1 MLYTR
6 PDYYRNFTCSA
17 EQCEDTCCAGWQIV
31 IDSAS
36 MSRYRKEKSTYKK
49 KLRRS
54 INWFQK
60 TFKQDAEKRCAFLT
74 EENLCDMYLNLGGKS
89 LCRTCRQYPRHM
101 EEFENVKEASLS
113 ISCPEVA
120 KMLLSREEKVTFQYR
135 ETEEEEEWDD
145 FSPFLYSQLVDARD
159 LMIELLQ
166 NRNLPIA
173 NRIVMCLGMAYDM
186 QNRVDADE
194 LFGCGAVIENYRKQ
208 AYFSSAGSKVDSFR
222 KSSKKQYQ
230 FAKKMI
236 ENLYRLE
243 LLKEEWD
250 MLIQEAEVRLFTQGE
265 EQYVK
270 IMDEF
275 IQWIDTEYEQDWSIQ
290 CEQLMI
296 YFIYTY
302 FCGAVYDER
311 IFVNAEM
318 AVAAVSVIWNLMAAT
333 WLKNEKQLDLEDVS
347 SIAYR
352 YSRELEHSDEN
363 LKRYWN
369 MLDEEKELFR

>member
-6 PDYYRNFTCSA
+6 PDYYKDFECTA
-17 EQCEDTCCAGWQIV
+17 AQCEDTCCAGWQIV
-31 IDSAS
+31 VDSAS
-36 MSRYRKEKSTYKK
+36 MKKYRKEKSAYKK
-49 KLRRS
+49 KLRQS
-54 INWFQK
+54 IHWLQK
-60 TFKQDAEKRCAFLT
+60 TFKQDEEKRCAFLT
-74 EENLCDMYLNLGGKS
+74 DENLCDMYLNLGEKS
-89 LCRTCRQYPRHM
+89 LCRTCRQYPRHL
-101 EEFENVKEASLS
+101 EEFENVREASLS

-120 KMLLSREEKVTFQYR
+120 KMLLARKEKVSFQYR

-166 NRNLPIA
+166 NRNLPIE
-173 NRIVMCLGMAYDM
+173 NRMVMCLGMAYDM
-186 QNRVDADE
+186 QNRIDADE
-194 LFGCGAVIENYRKQ
+194 LFGCGDVIEKYRKQ
-208 AYFSSAGSKVDSFR
+208 AHFSSAGQKVDAYR
-222 KSSKKQYQ
+222 KSAEKQYH
-230 FAKKMI
+230 FSEKMI
-236 ENLYRLE
+236 ENLYKLE

-250 MLIQEAEVRLFTQGE
+250 MLLQETEVCLFGKGE

-270 IMDEF
+270 IMEEF
-275 IQWIDTEYEQDWSIQ
+275 EEWIQTMYEQDWSIQ
-290 CEQLMI
+290 CEQLMV

-311 IFVNAEM
+311 VFVNAQM

-347 SIAYR
+347 SIVYR

-369 MLDEEKELFR
+369 LLDEEKGLFR

>member
-6 PDYYRNFTCSA
+6 PDYYKEFECTA
-17 EQCEDTCCAGWQIV
+17 KECEDTCCAGWQIV

-36 MSRYRKEKSTYKK
+36 MKRYRQEKSTYKK

-54 INWFQK
+54 INWLQK
-60 TFKQDAEKRCAFLT
+60 TFKQDGEKRCAFLT
-74 EENLCDMYLNLGGKS
+74 DENLCDMYLNLDGKS

-101 EEFENVKEASLS
+101 EEFENVREASLS

-120 KMLLSREEKVTFQYR
+120 KMLLSREKKVTFQYR

-159 LMIELLQ
+159 LMIEFLQ
-166 NRNLPIA
+166 NRNLPMA
-173 NRIVMCLGMAYDM
+173 NRIVLCLAMAYDM

-194 LFGCGAVIENYRKQ
+194 LFGCGDVMENYRKQ
-208 AYFSSAGSKVDSFR
+208 TYFSAAGRKVDHYR
-222 KSSKKQYQ
+222 VNAEKQYQ

-236 ENLYRLE
+236 DNLYRLE
-243 LLKEEWD
+243 LLKEDWG
-250 MLIQEAEVRLFTQGE
+250 MLLQEAEARLFSKGQESYGSL
-265 EQYVK
+265 
-270 IMDEF
+270 MDEF
-275 IQWIDTEYEQDWSIQ
+275 AQWIQTEYEQDWSIQ
-290 CEQLMI
+290 CEQLMV

-369 MLDEEKELFR
+369 MLGEEKALFR

>member
-6 PDYYRNFTCSA
+6 PDYYRNFTCTA

-36 MSRYRKEKSTYKK
+36 MSRYRKEKSAYKK

-60 TFKQDAEKRCAFLT
+60 TFKQDKEKRCAFLT
-74 EENLCDMYLNLGGKS
+74 EENLCEMYLNLGGKS

-135 ETEEEEEWDD
+135 ETEDEEEWDD
-145 FSPFLYSQLVDARD
+145 FSPFLYSQLADARN

-166 NRNLPIA
+166 NRNLPMA
-173 NRIVMCLGMAYDM
+173 NRMVMCLGMAYDM

-194 LFGCGAVIENYRKQ
+194 LFGCGDVIENYRKQ
-208 AYFSSAGSKVDSFR
+208 AYFSSAGCKVDSFR
-222 KSSKKQYQ
+222 KSSEKQYQ
-230 FAKKMI
+230 FAKNMI
-236 ENLYRLE
+236 ENLYHLE

-250 MLIQEAEVRLFTQGE
+250 MLLQEAEVRLFAKGA

-275 IQWIDTEYEQDWSIQ
+275 TQWIDMEYEQDWSVQ
-290 CEQLMI
+290 CEQLMV

-318 AVAAVSVIWNLMAAT
+318 AVAAVSVIWNLMAAI

>member
-6 PDYYRNFTCSA
+6 PDYYKEFECTA
-17 EQCEDTCCAGWQIV
+17 KECEDTCCAGWQIV

-36 MSRYRKEKSTYKK
+36 MKRYRQEKSTYKK

-54 INWFQK
+54 INWLQK
-60 TFKQDAEKRCAFLT
+60 TFKQDEEKRCAFLT
-74 EENLCDMYLNLGGKS
+74 DENLCDMYLNLGGKS

-101 EEFENVKEASLS
+101 EEFENVREASLS

-120 KMLLSREEKVTFQYR
+120 KILLSRKKKVTFQYR

-159 LMIELLQ
+159 LMIEFLQ
-166 NRNLPIA
+166 NRNLPMA
-173 NRIVMCLGMAYDM
+173 NRIVLCLAMAYDM

-194 LFGCGAVIENYRKQ
+194 LFGCGDVMENYRKQ
-208 AYFSSAGSKVDSFR
+208 TYFSAAGRKVDNYR
-222 KSSKKQYQ
+222 VNAEKQYQ

-236 ENLYRLE
+236 DNLYRLE
-243 LLKEEWD
+243 LLKEDWG
-250 MLIQEAEVRLFTQGE
+250 MLLQEAEARLFSKGQESYGSL
-265 EQYVK
+265 
-270 IMDEF
+270 MDEF
-275 IQWIDTEYEQDWSIQ
+275 AQWIQTEYEQDWSIQ
-290 CEQLMI
+290 CEQLMV

-369 MLDEEKELFR
+369 MLGEEKALFR